1 MRTQTRNKRTSV
13 GYEDEEK
20 KKKREMEERINSK
33 SLQLRQ
39 EADKILEQERVE
51 SQKGEST
58 QEIQEVDIFCYFF
71 FKFLIKR

>member
-1 MRTQTRNKRTSV
+1 MRTHARNKRTSV
-13 GYEDEEK
+13 GYEDEER

-58 QEIQEVDIFCYFF
+58 QEIQEV
-71 FKFLIKR
+71 